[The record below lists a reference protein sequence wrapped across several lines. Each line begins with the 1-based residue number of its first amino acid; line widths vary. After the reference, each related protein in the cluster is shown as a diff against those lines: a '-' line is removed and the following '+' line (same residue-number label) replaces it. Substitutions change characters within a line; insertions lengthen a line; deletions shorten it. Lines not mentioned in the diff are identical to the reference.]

1 MPRINKCILTLA
13 LVCLT
18 HAVPAALAQVAPL
31 PTAAS
36 NNAVAIAKTG
46 KHEGIYS
53 FMGIGAKKSW
63 DSITN
68 AAYVMDTATGKW
80 SELHPVPGPAGRIG
94 ASAIGARGQI
104 LLLGGYTLDRQGGE
118 ITVSDFSVYEP
129 AGHRWFR
136 GTDLPVAIHDAVV
149 GVYRDRYLYVISGGS
164 KKDAVS
170 NVQVYDIEKN
180 KWRQATPI
188 PGTPVFGHAGGLV
201 DDTIVYV
208 DGAHKSE
215 AGTPPY
221 VASDECWMGKI
232 DHKDIAKIQWTQL
245 PEHPGTAHYR
255 IGAGA
260 SEKEHKIYFSGG
272 SESPYDCNGIGFDG
286 HPAEPSPVTFAF
298 DAHSGKWET
307 INEDTPD
314 PTMDLRGLIVAQG
327 RLVLVGGMEK
337 GQRVSADVKSIPRK

>member
-1 MPRINKCILTLA
+1 MPRINKRILTLA
-13 LVCLT
+13 VVCLAQ
-18 HAVPAALAQVAPL
+18 AVPAALAQVASIPEPL
-31 PTAAS
+31 S
-36 NNAVAIAKTG
+36 NNAVAIAKNG

-53 FMGIGAKKSW
+53 FMGIGVKKTW

-68 AAYVMDTATGKW
+68 AAYVMDTGTGKW
-80 SELHPVPGPAGRIG
+80 SELHPVPGPAGRVG
-94 ASAIGARGQI
+94 ASAIGARGQV
-104 LLLGGYTLDRQGGE
+104 LLLGGYTVDGQGGE
-118 ITVSDFSVYEP
+118 ITVPDFSVYEP

-149 GVYRDRYLYVISGGS
+149 GIYRNRYLYVVSGGS

-180 KWRQATPI
+180 KWQQATPI

-208 DGAHKSE
+208 DGAQKN
-215 AGTPPY
+215 AGGTPSY

-232 DHKDIAKIQWTQL
+232 DHNDITRIQWIQL
-245 PEHPGTAHYR
+245 PEHPGTEHYR

-272 SESPYDCNGIGFDG
+272 SETPYDYNGIGYNG

-298 DAHSGKWET
+298 DVHSGKWET
-307 INEDTPD
+307 VNEDTPD

-337 GQRVSADVKSIPRK
+337 GQRVSADVKAIPRK